1 MDERV
6 HSFRWRRAEKD
17 LSQATLPTGVVR
29 KIVKILRRVGK
40 L

>member
-1 MDERV
+1 MDEQV
-6 HSFRWRRAEKD
+6 HSFKRRKAEKD

-29 KIVKILRRVGK
+29 KTVKILRRAGK